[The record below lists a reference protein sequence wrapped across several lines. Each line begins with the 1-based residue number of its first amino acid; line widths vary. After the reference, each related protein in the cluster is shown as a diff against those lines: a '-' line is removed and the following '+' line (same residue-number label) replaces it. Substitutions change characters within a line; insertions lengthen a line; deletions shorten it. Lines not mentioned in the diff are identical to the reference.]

1 MITMHL
7 VLYYAQGPAEI
18 ASLKFYAPIKVSNRI
33 GEWDTVNPD
42 TRTIMCKIRIYSI
55 K

>member
-18 ASLKFYAPIKVSNRI
+18 TSLKFYALINVSNRI

-42 TRTIMCKIRIYSI
+42 TRTIMCRIRIYSI